1 MIQVA
6 NTPLLP
12 KKCVK
17 MYKEV
22 RLLCV
27 VEILFRQQLCLF
39 TEQYGIMKPIQRQVY
54 VSPCQSGKQ

>member
-1 MIQVA
+1 
-6 NTPLLP
+6 
-12 KKCVK
+12 